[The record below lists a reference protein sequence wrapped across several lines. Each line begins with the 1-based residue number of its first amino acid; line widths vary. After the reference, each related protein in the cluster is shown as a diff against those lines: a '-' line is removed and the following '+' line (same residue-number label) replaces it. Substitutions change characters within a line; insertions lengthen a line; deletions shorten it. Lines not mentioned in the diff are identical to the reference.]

1 MLIDSTLGNTICVGI
16 LLSGVVIM
24 SAQSMEWLRILIS
37 VVSVAFA
44 VYMGVRGNRKADVK
58 EVEARI
64 RSETRTDTKLDEL
77 ISTSRDTRDS
87 IKALGEEINSHNNR
101 LITVEERLD
110 STVNRLNVLETRIN
124 SGGV

>member
-1 MLIDSTLGNTICVGI
+1 
-16 LLSGVVIM
+16 M
-24 SAQSMEWLRILIS
+24 SAQSMEWLRIIIS

-110 STVNRLNVLETRIN
+110 STVNRLNVVEQRIN

>member
-1 MLIDSTLGNTICVGI
+1 
-16 LLSGVVIM
+16 M

-37 VVSVAFA
+37 VCSVAFA

-87 IKALGEEINSHNNR
+87 IRALSDEINSHNNR
-101 LITVEERLD
+101 LITVEERLE
-110 STVNRLNVLETRIN
+110 SAISRINVLEGRMN